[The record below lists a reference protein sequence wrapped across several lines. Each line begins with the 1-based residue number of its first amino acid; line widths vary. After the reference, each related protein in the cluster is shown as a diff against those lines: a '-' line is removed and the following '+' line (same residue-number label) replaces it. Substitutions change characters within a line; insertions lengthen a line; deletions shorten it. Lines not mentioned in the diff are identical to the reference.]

1 MKKDLIK
8 KRKSPRNKAMSL
20 TILVNSV
27 QELPG
32 KNEYFT
38 VNISTII
45 KLVLEKNYHVD
56 SISEKSKKS
65 TKKKRTTKKINFAQ
79 SDLI

>member
-1 MKKDLIK
+1 
-8 KRKSPRNKAMSL
+8 MSL

-56 SISEKSKKS
+56 SISEKSKNQQKRKVLPKRS
-65 TKKKRTTKKINFAQ
+65 TLHKVT
-79 SDLI
+79 